1 MKLNESQVAQRTGYK
16 NSSTSV
22 DILDWVCIS
31 FFLLFLL
38 VTFVRLPS
46 KWLQIKGK
54 KLVSECC
61 LRFVVSDL
69 DSASISHTSS
79 S

>member
-31 FFLLFLL
+31 FFLLFFM
-38 VTFVRLPS
+38 VTFVRLQS
-46 KWLQIKGK
+46 KWLQIKEK
-54 KLVSECC
+54 NLC
-61 LRFVVSDL
+61 LNAASDL
-69 DSASISHTSS
+69 L
-79 S
+79 